1 MNSSPWGRPGPVPTV
16 LTTFVLAFLLGAS
29 TPSSLAGLQQQAQ
42 PPDTLRV
49 ELERLRARIDSLE
62 ARLARLSEDRERA
75 ETEDALARLRAA
87 AAAAAGT
94 DTIRGGQAPE
104 GQVGVGRQR
113 SLQALNPEISV
124 TGDVFGRVDP
134 DNTGEDNFIPREFEL
149 SLVSALDPF
158 SRAKVFMSVHE
169 PGAEI
174 VPFEDGEE
182 GHGHGEAEIGIEE
195 GYLEWVNIPGGFGLT
210 LGRFYQRLGTLNR
223 WHSHA
228 LYFQSRS
235 LPHLAFIGEEPL
247 AQTGISVY
255 SLLPVERFGTW
266 QAWVEVTRASNE
278 ALFGESEKLTYLG
291 HLNAFWELS
300 SEWDLDLG
308 ASVVAGRY
316 QDAELEYDQRLFNL
330 EGALT
335 WRPPGR
341 SGYREA
347 VLRAGLM
354 IRDPSNAPAEAAL
367 STAKG
372 FWSLAEVRLAP
383 QWLVGARY
391 DWVESPDDPN
401 RTAWLVSPT
410 LTWWQ
415 SEYVR
420 LRAEYD
426 ALRGAPGSQGQL
438 LLQVTFAMGPHKHEK
453 Y

>member
-1 MNSSPWGRPGPVPTV
+1 MTSKWPLYSGRFRNYRLPFLAVALFAASSPGQ
-16 LTTFVLAFLLGAS
+16 FVAA
-29 TPSSLAGLQQQAQ
+29 QQTQ
-42 PPDTLRV
+42 PPDTLQAEV
-49 ELERLRARIDSLE
+49 ERLKARVDSLE
-62 ARLARLSEDRERA
+62 ASLIRLTGERERGEA
-75 ETEDALARLRAA
+75 EDALARLRAA
-87 AAAAAGT
+87 AAAAAGE
-94 DTIRGGQAPE
+94 DTIRVGEIPE

-124 TGDVFGRVDP
+124 TGDLFGRLDP
-134 DNTGEDNFIPREFEL
+134 DHPGEDNFLPREFEL

-158 SRAKVFMSVHE
+158 SRAKVFLSVHE
-169 PGAEI
+169 PGGEI
-174 VPFEDGEE
+174 APFGEE
-182 GHGHGEAEIGIEE
+182 ANQDEEVELGVEE

-223 WHSHA
+223 WHGHA

-235 LPHLAFIGEEPL
+235 LPHLAFVGEEPL
-247 AQTGISVY
+247 AQTGVSLY
-255 SLLPVERFGTW
+255 FLLPVERFGTW
-266 QAWVEVTRASNE
+266 QAWMEVTRASNE
-278 ALFGESEKLTYLG
+278 ALFGESDRLTYLG

-300 SEWDLDLG
+300 SAWDLDLG
-308 ASVVAGRY
+308 LSAVTGMFEEG
-316 QDAELEYDQRLFNL
+316 DLEYDQRLFNL

-347 VLRAGLM
+347 VLRAGVM
-354 IRDPSNAPAEAAL
+354 VRDPTNEPEDASL
-367 STAKG
+367 DQAKG
-372 FWSLAEVRLAP
+372 FWTMAEVRLTP
-383 QWLVGARY
+383 RWLVGARY
-391 DWVESPDDPN
+391 DWVENPEDPDE
-401 RTAWLVSPT
+401 TAWLVSPT

-426 ALRGAPGSQGQL
+426 ALAGGNDNRGQL

>member
-1 MNSSPWGRPGPVPTV
+1 MTVSRSGHPGPVSSLVAGLIMTV
-16 LTTFVLAFLLGAS
+16 LITAFLPAPLTA
-29 TPSSLAGLQQQAQ
+29 QQT
-42 PPDTLRV
+42 PPDTLRA
-49 ELERLRARIDSLE
+49 EMDRLKARIDSLE
-62 ARLARLSEDRERA
+62 ARLARLSGERERTEA
-75 ETEDALARLRAA
+75 EDALARLRAA

-94 DTIRGGQAPE
+94 DTIRGAEPPE

-124 TGDVFGRVDP
+124 TGDVLGHLDP
-134 DNTGEDNFIPREFEL
+134 DHTGEDNFIPREFEL

-158 SRAKVFMSVHE
+158 SRAKVFVSVHE
-169 PGAEI
+169 PGGEI
-174 VPFEDGEE
+174 VPFDGGEE
-182 GHGHGEAEIGIEE
+182 EHGHGEAEIGVEE

-210 LGRFYQRLGTLNR
+210 LGRFYQRLGTMNR

-247 AQTGISVY
+247 AQTGISLY

-278 ALFGESEKLTYLG
+278 SLFGESEKLTYLG

-300 SEWDLDLG
+300 PEWDLDLG

-316 QDAELEYDQRLFNL
+316 QGAELEYDQRLFNL

-347 VLRAGLM
+347 VVRAGLM
-354 IRDPSNAPAEAAL
+354 IRDPSNGPAGASL

-372 FWSLAEVRLAP
+372 VWSLAELRLTP

-391 DWVESPDDPN
+391 DWVENPDDPDQ
-401 RTAWLVSPT
+401 TAWLVSPT

-426 ALRGAPGSQGQL
+426 ALGGAPGSQGQFI
-438 LLQVTFAMGPHKHEK
+438 LQVTFAMGPHKHEK